1 MATTQ
6 EARQISIRAVTSTT
20 GSVNEDWIALFTAR
34 SAPAGEYNE
43 RMLSYINTL
52 LSTSYTNVNDAM
64 QALAA
69 DQSADNFSSWALSR
83 HDDQLRGPSGQLPH
97 HFRHGFQCQR

>member
-20 GSVNEDWIALFTAR
+20 GTHDEDWLALFTAR

-52 LSTSYTNVNDAM
+52 LSTAYTNINDAK

-69 DQSADNFSSWALSR
+69 NQSADNFSSM
-83 HDDQLRGPSGQLPH
+83 GTFTP
-97 HFRHGFQCQR
+97 

>member
-6 EARQISIRAVTSTT
+6 EARQAAIRAVTSTT
-20 GSVNEDWIALFTAR
+20 GTHNEDWLALFTTR

-43 RMLSYINTL
+43 RMLSYINTK
-52 LSTSYTNVNDAM
+52 LSTSYTNINDAM

-69 DQSADNFSSWALSR
+69 NQSADNFSSM
-83 HDDQLRGPSGQLPH
+83 GTFTP
-97 HFRHGFQCQR
+97 

>member
-6 EARQISIRAVTSTT
+6 EARQISIRAVTSTA

-52 LSTSYTNVNDAM
+52 LSTSHTNISDAM

-69 DQSADNFSSWALSR
+69 DQGADNFSSM
-83 HDDQLRGPSGQLPH
+83 GTFTP
-97 HFRHGFQCQR
+97 

>member
-1 MATTQ
+1 MATTP
-6 EARQISIRAVTSTT
+6 EARQISIRVVTSTA

-52 LSTSYTNVNDAM
+52 LSTSHTNINDAM

-69 DQSADNFSSWALSR
+69 DQGAGNFSSM
-83 HDDQLRGPSGQLPH
+83 GTFTP
-97 HFRHGFQCQR
+97 